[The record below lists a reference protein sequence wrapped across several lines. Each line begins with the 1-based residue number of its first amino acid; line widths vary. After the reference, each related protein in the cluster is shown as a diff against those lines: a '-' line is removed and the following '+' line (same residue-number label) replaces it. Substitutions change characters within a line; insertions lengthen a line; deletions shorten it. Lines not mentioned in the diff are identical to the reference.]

1 MTKRIIA
8 LLLALI
14 LTVGLL
20 PTVALAADEVTATK
34 MEPVIVEDSGDNT
47 TFRKTISE
55 NDDGSYKVTLE
66 AWATGKTIVEETKI
80 PLDIVLVLDKSGS
93 MEETFST
100 KSETIYRKIERSDFR
115 YNEYYWNWSADNIGL
130 WYKVGENY
138 YKVNV
143 DRSYDV
149 WKAHFVYTYTYQD
162 SNGQMQT
169 IGTSTRRYRDP
180 GYDFYRKEVVNST
193 TTKMDALK
201 EAATSFATT
210 VQRKAAEDKLEHRIA
225 VVSYSTDAYIA
236 TGINAESAL
245 VEVNKDTGLNTVK
258 KAINKLE
265 ADGGTQIDLG
275 IKKANEIFEA
285 NEIEEG
291 KRARV
296 VIAFTDGTPG
306 LYGYWAADGKH
317 GSNYFNTHK
326 TADDAIQAAYSSI
339 NTYKASVYTIG
350 IFDGA
355 DNATLP
361 NYTKDAEVKWDYDRG
376 KWKYVDRDVAEQAV
390 ANSNRFMHLVSSN
403 YPTAKGMEA
412 PGKIN
417 SELGENSF
425 YLAASSA
432 GELSEVFDAIGN
444 TISTVT
450 TTLNDKATIVDKV
463 PSNFTIS
470 ANAENISLKVAN
482 CIGENNGALTFAT
495 PEAAP
500 EAVKAKRQGNTVLV
514 NGFNFSDKW
523 CGKENDAYRGQK
535 LIVSFD
541 ITHNNYGGTQPT
553 NDGACIKDA
562 SGESFI
568 DVDNPSIPVK
578 ITEPRIT
585 GASATKV
592 YDGTGIDVL
601 ENVAVEADKLVTGE
615 NEGKNAFVD
624 IIVKV
629 KNEAGKEYTYT
640 IPAGETTG
648 SWSPE
653 HTGFKTLAD
662 VKIVSGVVSDYT
674 YGMTITFEDATDNGA
689 PKAIEN
695 ATATYTI
702 TKRPVTLTSE
712 TASKSYDGTPLTK
725 PEVTVTDYNDGKNV
739 FDSEFTAAA
748 TGTITKPGGP
758 VVNTITVTPK
768 KDGALESN
776 YEITKQEGNL
786 TITRDDTTAITVT
799 ITGNHVEAPYDGQE
813 HTASGYTVTYPDGTT
828 ANDFSILLNGTASMS
843 ATDVKTTAEG
853 TVDADGRYMMG
864 LTAEDFT
871 VTSEKY
877 GKIKVTYTDGW
888 VKINPRAVTLT
899 SATHSWTYGDVA
911 SHYYTDTHITTS
923 EATGNFVNGEALVF
937 SDWQHLTEIG
947 QITNTFNFAA
957 DTTTNMKLTNYVF
970 TKVYGTLTVTL
981 PDPSIP
987 TVTVDCINHDVSHS
1001 DKTDITLTAA
1011 TQYELGDPQKV
1022 TNESAYTRTITL
1034 TDAGKEYCIGDY
1046 NEDIAGHTKAA
1057 GGTTTITLKYSKEG
1071 SDWTW
1076 RAPANF
1082 LVNVQCNTPTVNVNL
1097 GNYIKKT
1104 LTGTNFH
1111 ENFEAT
1117 FTVEVTYTDDND
1129 SGTATGSVRFT
1140 GADTKDFGFVS
1151 TVELKKNHVYKFTA
1165 TELADNVPGVD
1176 YDTRT
1181 YSFALKITA
1190 EGDVVFGSVVE
1201 GVFVADKTDNKY
1213 VTITNTYTKPAYK
1226 IEKNVITDTSVKI
1239 PAWSLDY
1246 PDPVEIKVVVDA
1258 DQQEIVLGYVIKITG
1273 SAGAS
1278 FTLTEDEGSQFVTVH
1293 NADGEF
1299 TTVTP
1304 GKKLSF
1310 TLTQDHGNEHPILI
1324 YTTKVISRDPETGA
1338 FPAKVKNVVTEEDD
1352 TTHESGETTIEER
1365 GTLTVDFGALVR
1377 KHLTV
1382 TGDKSFNGATFT
1394 VNFTDGTF
1402 IKNEKENEPEI
1413 SSVEVYAA
1421 DAGVNERGL
1430 PNLTASVTYGADE
1443 RNAGYKP
1450 FDGADLTIRV
1460 EGTYFYLV
1468 SEVIP
1473 DGATGYDTNK
1483 YIIGIS
1489 VENDGDHL
1497 EVAGVGYSKYIENSQ
1512 ENPEITWN
1520 EGPTFHNTIDTGK
1533 DDYYP
1538 IIIPT
1543 IINKDT
1549 GMLNKT
1555 DHFAYVIGYPDGTVH
1570 PNGQI
1575 TRAEVAT
1582 IFFRLLRD
1590 EVRDGAFTTSNTYS
1604 DVAYG
1609 KWYNNP
1615 ISTMSAL
1622 GIITGYPDGTF
1633 KPNKPITRAEF
1644 AAIAARFDETQSGKS
1659 ATFSDVIGHWAA
1671 KEIGIAYYNDWIKGY
1686 PDGTFKPDQNIT
1698 RAEAMTVI
1706 NRVLERKPESPAD
1719 LLTNM
1724 NKWTDNLDTSK
1735 WYYLDVQEAT
1745 NSHGYTRKTFN
1756 YELWRQM
1763 LPDPDWSRY
1772 ER

>member
-1 MTKRIIA
+1 MMKRIIA

-20 PTVALAADEVTATK
+20 PTVALAADGTAA
-34 MEPVIVEDSGDNT
+34 PIASVNGNDSSGNVHV
-47 TFRKTISE
+47 KKEIYQ
-55 NDDGSYKVTLE
+55 NDDGTYKVRLE
-66 AWATGKTIVEETKI
+66 SWATGTQTIVEKHL
-80 PLDIVLVLDKSGS
+80 PMDIVLVLDVSGS
-93 MEETFST
+93 MKT
-100 KSETIYRKIERSDFR
+100 KDVVSSVDTPTQ
-115 YNEYYWNWSADNIGL
+115 
-130 WYKVGENY
+130 VGENEKNESLRSKAAANNLFVQVDGNY
-138 YKVNV
+138 YPVTVQRNPN
-143 DRSYDV
+143 RQGRNTE
-149 WKAHFVYTYTYQD
+149 YTYSYTKDGSTVNLGTYKG
-162 SNGQMQT
+162 SNRTYSNSNMPLYSVQSNNY
-169 IGTSTRRYRDP
+169 ITRL
-180 GYDFYRKEVVNST
+180 
-193 TTKMDALK
+193 DALK
-201 EAATSFATT
+201 N
-210 VQRKAAEDKLEHRIA
+210 A
-225 VVSYSTDAYIA
+225 VNAFIENVATDA
-236 TGINAESAL
+236 TK
-245 VEVNKDTGLNTVK
+245 NKVDHKISIVK
-258 KAINKLE
+258 FAGTELTNKNG
-265 ADGGTQIDLG
+265 DDMYWVGQDHRNNTQIVKELTSANVTSNVTALQAAVNALNYGGATQADFGMNRAAAALG
-275 IKKANEIFEA
+275 SFTSEDVKTRGRI
-285 NEIEEG
+285 
-291 KRARV
+291 
-296 VIAFTDGTPG
+296 VIMFTDGVPTDYQDYDNG
-306 LYGYWAADGKH
+306 VAGNAVA
-317 GSNYFNTHK
+317 
-326 TADDAIQAAYSSI
+326 
-339 NTYKASVYTIG
+339 KARELKDKGAKVYTIAM
-350 IFDGA
+350 IDS
-355 DNATLP
+355 
-361 NYTKDAEVKWDYDRG
+361 
-376 KWKYVDRDVAEQAV
+376 
-390 ANSNRFMHLVSSN
+390 ANPSDTSRNINRYMNGVSSN
-403 YPTAKGMEA
+403 YPQATKCNGYDSWSNHY
-412 PGKIN
+412 GVD
-417 SELGENSF
+417 LGTRGDGS
-425 YLAASSA
+425 YYQAASSSA
-432 GELSEVFDAIGN
+432 DSLKKIFDAISKD
-444 TISTVT
+444 ISNNT
-450 TTLNDKATIVDKV
+450 TTLDASAILFDEL
-463 PSNFTIS
+463 PENFEIP
-470 ANAENISLKVAN
+470 ANAQNITTKTADYT
-482 CIGENNGALTFAT
+482 GENTWGADTTVTNLTIKPKNNNTLFEIT
-495 PEAAP
+495 GFDYAA
-500 EAVKAKRQGNTVLV
+500 N
-514 NGFNFSDKW
+514 W
-523 CGKENDAYRGQK
+523 CGKRTDNSYGGKK
-535 LIVSFD
+535 LIVEFIIKHD
-541 ITHNNYGGTQPT
+541 NYGGTQPT
-553 NDGACIKDA
+553 NKTAGIGNAEDTIVTV
-562 SGESFI
+562 E
-568 DVDNPSIPVK
+568 NPEIPVP
-578 ITEPRIT
+578 IATPSIT

-601 ENVAVEADKLVTGE
+601 ANVADEANKLVIGE

-629 KNEAGKEYTYT
+629 KDEAGKEYTYT

-653 HTGFKTLAD
+653 NTGFKTLAD

-1394 VNFTDGTF
+1394 VNFTEGMF
-1402 IKNEKENEPEI
+1402 IKNGKENEPEI
-1413 SSVEVYAA
+1413 SSIEVYVA
-1421 DAGVNERGL
+1421 DAGVNERDL
-1430 PNLTASVTYGADE
+1430 PDLTASVTYTADE

-1473 DGATGYDTNK
+1473 DGATGYDTNE

-1497 EVAGVGYSKYIENSQ
+1497 KVAGVGYSKYIENSQ

-1698 RAEAMTVI
+1698 RAEAMTLI

>member
-1 MTKRIIA
+1 MMKRIIA

-20 PTVALAADEVTATK
+20 PTVALAAEGETPTT
-34 MEPVIVEDSGDNT
+34 DSGSVTKEARKDNLNLV
-47 TFRKTISE
+47 KTVTKDGE
-55 NDDGSYKVTLE
+55 NYKVTLE
-66 AWATGKTIVEETKI
+66 SWATGIVTTTTETK
-80 PLDIVLVLDKSGS
+80 PLDIVLLLDVSGS
-93 MEETFST
+93 MDEKYSNETIEKFVPYDYRYINFLLGYETTNSDLNDYQDT
-100 KSETIYRKIERSDFR
+100 RYGVWYKIPNSETYVSVKVEKEWKLFADDDYTYSYEQNGSTIIIEKTSNGNKPPKTQF
-115 YNEYYWNWSADNIGL
+115 
-130 WYKVGENY
+130 Y
-138 YKVNV
+138 YKESAN
-143 DRSYDV
+143 
-149 WKAHFVYTYTYQD
+149 
-162 SNGQMQT
+162 
-169 IGTSTRRYRDP
+169 
-180 GYDFYRKEVVNST
+180 
-193 TTKMDALK
+193 TTKLDALK
-201 EAATSFATT
+201 TAVSAFIDNVATNSPNSNISIVKFA
-210 VQRKAAEDKLEHRIA
+210 DD
-225 VVSYSTDAYIA
+225 SYK
-236 TGINAESAL
+236 NAEGNDTFWQGDYEYNYTQIVKKLTKVNTAGVTAL
-245 VEVNKDTGLNTVK
+245 K
-258 KAINKLE
+258 KAISELRAGGATASDYGLNKAQE
-265 ADGGTQIDLG
+265 ALKDAKQ
-275 IKKANEIFEA
+275 E
-285 NEIEEG
+285 
-291 KRARV
+291 RV
-296 VIAFTDGTPG
+296 VILFTDGEPNHQSGFDKQVATDAVNKAKE
-306 LYGYWAADGKH
+306 LKS
-317 GSNYFNTHK
+317 SNPK
-326 TADDAIQAAYSSI
+326 TTIYTVGVFKNPSTDV
-339 NTYKASVYTIG
+339 NTYMS
-350 IFDGA
+350 
-355 DNATLP
+355 
-361 NYTKDAEVKWDYDRG
+361 
-376 KWKYVDRDVAEQAV
+376 
-390 ANSNRFMHLVSSN
+390 SVSSN
-403 YPTAKGMEA
+403 YPNASAAHKNGNWKVTDGGSDF
-412 PGKIN
+412 GKYYMNATSPVDLLKAFETI
-417 SELGENSF
+417 SSEVSGGELGAEAVLTDVIAPNFALVAPEGMTGVTAYTVDKTADGWSTQKTTLTNGVTIGADGQVSVTGFDYSENC
-425 YLAASSA
+425 
-432 GELSEVFDAIGN
+432 
-444 TISTVT
+444 VT
-450 TTLNDKATIVDKV
+450 TTAKPTTNDYGKKLVV
-463 PSNFTIS
+463 EFTIH
-470 ANAENISLKVAN
+470 
-482 CIGENNGALTFAT
+482 
-495 PEAAP
+495 
-500 EAVKAKRQGNTVLV
+500 
-514 NGFNFSDKW
+514 
-523 CGKENDAYRGQK
+523 
-535 LIVSFD
+535 
-541 ITHNNYGGTQPT
+541 HNNYGGTQPT
-553 NDGACIKDA
+553 NAGASIKDKA
-562 SGESFI
+562 GKEVI
-568 DVDNPSIPVK
+568 KVDDPSIPVK
-578 ITEPRIT
+578 IAEPSIT

-601 ENVAVEADKLVTGE
+601 ANVAAEADKLVTGE
-615 NEGKNAFVD
+615 NKGKNAFVD

-629 KNEAGKEYTYT
+629 KDEAGKEYTYT

-653 HTGFKTLAD
+653 NTGFKTLAD

-1273 SAGAS
+1273 SADAS

-1394 VNFTDGTF
+1394 VNFTEGMF
-1402 IKNEKENEPEI
+1402 IKKEKENEPKI
-1413 SSVEVYAA
+1413 ASIEVYAA

-1430 PNLTASVTYGADE
+1430 PDLTASVTYGADE
-1443 RNAGYKP
+1443 RDAGYKP

-1473 DGATGYDTNK
+1473 DGATGYDTNE

-1497 EVAGVGYSKYIENSQ
+1497 KVARVGYSKYIENSQ
-1512 ENPEITWN
+1512 EDPEITWN
-1520 EGPTFHNTIDTGK
+1520 EGPAFHNTIDTGK

-1590 EVRDGAFTTSNTYS
+1590 EVRDGAFTTSNSYS

-1698 RAEAMTVI
+1698 RAEAMTLI

-1724 NKWTDNLDTSK
+1724 NKWTDNMDTSK